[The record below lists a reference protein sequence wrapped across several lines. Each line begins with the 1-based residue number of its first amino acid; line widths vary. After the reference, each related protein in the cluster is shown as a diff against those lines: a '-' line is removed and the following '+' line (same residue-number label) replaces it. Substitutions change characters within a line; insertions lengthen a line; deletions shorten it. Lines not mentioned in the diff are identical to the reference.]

1 MSSLFITKALK
12 KIANEKSDLTL
23 QESQLVFDEI
33 IEGKVSENILAAFL
47 TSLKMKGETIDEI
60 VGAVFAMRKKAVF
73 INPSTC
79 SPIDIVGTG
88 GDELGT
94 FNISTT
100 STFIVAGAGVS
111 IAKHGNKA
119 ATSRSGSADV
129 MNALGFNLNAHPAVM
144 EHCLQSEGIAFLFAA
159 NMHPAMRIA
168 APVRK
173 SLGFRT
179 IFNLLGP
186 LLNPAGAVKQV
197 VGVFDTY
204 YTEVIAQCL
213 QKLGSRKAFVVHG
226 CDGLDEF
233 SATSPTR
240 VSEIRNG
247 VIKTYEFNPQKYL
260 SRIGNF
266 SETIGGTPE
275 ENAKITLGILN
286 GKINGTA
293 RDICILNAAAGIL
306 VDDKAANFEE
316 AIILANDSIDS
327 GRAMNKLETLIKY
340 SNQ

>member
-1 MSSLFITKALK
+1 MNSLYITKALK
-12 KIANEKSDLTL
+12 KIANEKSDMTFH
-23 QESQLVFDEI
+23 ESQLAFEEI
-33 IEGKVSENILAAFL
+33 IDGKVSENILASFL
-47 TSLKMKGETIDEI
+47 TALKMKGETIDEI

-73 INPSTC
+73 INPSTR

-119 ATSRSGSADV
+119 ATSKSGSADV
-129 MNALGFNLNAHPAVM
+129 MASLGFNLDVHPAVM
-144 EHCLQSEGIAFLFAA
+144 EHCLQEEGIAFLFAA
-159 NMHPAMRIA
+159 KMHPAMRFA

-213 QKLGSRKAFVVHG
+213 LKLGSRKAFVVHG
-226 CDGLDEF
+226 CEGLDEI

-240 VSEIRNG
+240 ISEIRNNT
-247 VIKTYEFNPQKYL
+247 IKTYEFNPQKYFSKL
-260 SRIGNF
+260 GNF
-266 SETIGGTPE
+266 SEIIGGTPE
-275 ENAKITLGILN
+275 ENAKITLDILS
-286 GKINGTA
+286 GKIYGAA
-293 RDICILNAAAGIL
+293 RDICVLNAAAGIL
-306 VDDKAANFEE
+306 VDDKALNFED
-316 AIILANDSIDS
+316 AIVLANDSIDS
-327 GRAMNKLETLIKY
+327 GKAMQKLETLIKY